1 MPLNKIMISA
11 ALHRLTSW
19 EVRPLNLPQV
29 PNCTLLIKT
38 SQDRKKKRFCT
49 AKSTERAFISTA
61 GAPSSHRNC
70 LKQRA
75 IQPVGIFQANQER
88 QTFSKPLILDWLK
101 DKCRLA
107 WELMLTQTTMMI
119 KPGLKR
125 RRRTAKGLL
134 RRWIKAAIQSRLT
147 KTWLASQ

>member
-11 ALHRLTSW
+11 APHRLTLW

-49 AKSTERAFISTA
+49 AMSTERAFISTA
-61 GAPSSHRNC
+61 GAPSSRRNC
-70 LKQRA
+70 LRQRA
-75 IQPVGIFQANQER
+75 IQPAGMCQANQESKTLR
-88 QTFSKPLILDWLK
+88 QLRTSDWLK
-101 DKCRLA
+101 DRCRLA
-107 WELMLTQTTMMI
+107 QGLMLTPPMTVI
-119 KPGLKR
+119 KPDSRRKR
-125 RRRTAKGLL
+125 RTVKGLL
-134 RRWIKAAIQSRLT
+134 HRWIKAAIRSYLT